1 MEILRGRMG
10 DSHATQAVTCPRSP
24 HICYA
29 ITPTGDFTTAE
40 GQHHHSG
47 ARVFFDFF
55 ARKRRTLNRNPQRG
69 GVPCSFRLFPHS
81 TLQKKRIL
89 GLPYGASLNYGR
101 RKPLGNAERSRGSL
115 ATVDPLGTHHPCA
128 NVRPA
133 GLSLFQREP
142 ETRQCVTLHLESGAT
157 CRVSDREVPA
167 GRLKVARCMYIAK
180 VFLTLRIEM
189 AYINR

>member
-10 DSHATQAVTCPRSP
+10 DSHPTQAVTCPRSP

-47 ARVFFDFF
+47 ARVFFDLF
-55 ARKRRTLNRNPQRG
+55 ARKRRTLDRNPQRG
-69 GVPCSFRLFPHS
+69 GVPVSFRLFPHS

-89 GLPYGASLNYGR
+89 GLPYGASLIYGR

-115 ATVDPLGTHHPCA
+115 ATVDPPGYAPPMCKRASGRPILVSKGTGNPSMCHSPFGERRNVPC
-128 NVRPA
+128 V
-133 GLSLFQREP
+133 
-142 ETRQCVTLHLESGAT
+142 
-157 CRVSDREVPA
+157 
-167 GRLKVARCMYIAK
+167 
-180 VFLTLRIEM
+180 
-189 AYINR
+189 